1 MTLGLQEQEAK
12 EASESMG
19 HKKSCQIDEQARHKL
34 TTTTPAVQHSLD
46 DGIDDRV
53 GAIDGILLG
62 SSDGLKD
69 GTCDGSR
76 DGKPVSCFVGTNDG
90 VSDG

>member
-1 MTLGLQEQEAK
+1 MG
-12 EASESMG
+12 ESMG
-19 HKKSCQIDEQARHKL
+19 HNKRRHVDKQACHSFETK
-34 TTTTPAVQHSLD
+34 TTAAVRHSLE

>member
-1 MTLGLQEQEAK
+1 MK
-12 EASESMG
+12 
-19 HKKSCQIDEQARHKL
+19 
-34 TTTTPAVQHSLD
+34 TTAVQHLLD